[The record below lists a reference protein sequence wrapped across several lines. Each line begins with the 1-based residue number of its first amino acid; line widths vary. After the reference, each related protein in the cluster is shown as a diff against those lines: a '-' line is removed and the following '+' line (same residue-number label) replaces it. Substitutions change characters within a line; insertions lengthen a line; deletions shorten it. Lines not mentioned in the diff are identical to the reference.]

1 MSIVD
6 KKYLSILVDRFFSR
20 YQHEEQSNYV
30 EFAKL
35 WLKHAEESYIDEN
48 GITRFSFWKTLSN
61 LDNFI
66 DIDKVP
72 NEVLRLLLEQYAD
85 NFKNV
90 IENIPFF
97 VEYETDVFGYK
108 DRVRDEYG
116 NLIYKYDN
124 IRMFLKTSKKFFSSK
139 GSYYAIMYMFKIFG
153 GSLEIIPVERDILIP
168 SNKNHILSAKNPIT
182 RRYSHLHGIHPNPY
196 VVSDNYY
203 KRNTNGVMVPI
214 QDWWYTY
221 YTYKI
226 ITNLKEDFYKPLL
239 LEVAHPAGM
248 KCIWEEK
255 IDGSLLT
262 GWGYDDWG
270 TDNWGSIFSL
280 SDVAKINISTNDI
293 QFSNTSK
300 NSMSSWRTVEISNV
314 GEQDLVIN
322 DIIVGDDVAFEV
334 EFNDSGTAYDPIG
347 DVLPVTIMF
356 GQTVGFKIRFRP
368 TILGSFS
375 TNIVIN
381 SNSDVDNTRNIKLS
395 GYCVS

>member
-1 MSIVD
+1 
-6 KKYLSILVDRFFSR
+6 
-20 YQHEEQSNYV
+20 
-30 EFAKL
+30 
-35 WLKHAEESYIDEN
+35 
-48 GITRFSFWKTLSN
+48 
-61 LDNFI
+61 
-66 DIDKVP
+66 
-72 NEVLRLLLEQYAD
+72 
-85 NFKNV
+85 
-90 IENIPFF
+90 
-97 VEYETDVFGYK
+97 
-108 DRVRDEYG
+108 
-116 NLIYKYDN
+116 
-124 IRMFLKTSKKFFSSK
+124 
-139 GSYYAIMYMFKIFG
+139 
-153 GSLEIIPVERDILIP
+153 VERDILIP

-182 RRYSHLHGIHPNPY
+182 RRYSHLHGIHPDPY
-196 VVSDNYY
+196 VVSDNFY
-203 KRNTNGVMVPI
+203 KRNTNGVTVPI

-255 IDGSLLT
+255 IDGALLT
-262 GWGYDDWG
+262 GWGYDNWG

-293 QFSNTSK
+293 QFTNTSK

-322 DIIVGDDVAFEV
+322 DIIVGDGVAFEV
-334 EFNDSGTAYDPIG
+334 EFNDSGTPYDPIG
-347 DVLPVTIMF
+347 DTLPVTIMF

-381 SNSDVDNTRNIKLS
+381 SNSDGDNTRNIKLS